1 MWAKITELVQE
12 ITCTGS
18 ESDEIWSRLYAVL
31 FRVFEIFMF
40 PRGHVGLKGGVD
52 FLAPTRPDPRL
63 NFYLPFKLELRA
75 LRFQV
80 TYCSSVFTHFIS
92 LQNTCGGD
100 MGVTCQMHCSWVNAT
115 LNFRQ
120 YLLTKDGAVAHDPKR
135 S

>member
-52 FLAPTRPDPRL
+52 IF
-63 NFYLPFKLELRA
+63 
-75 LRFQV
+75 
-80 TYCSSVFTHFIS
+80 SS
-92 LQNTCGGD
+92 
-100 MGVTCQMHCSWVNAT
+100 
-115 LNFRQ
+115 
-120 YLLTKDGAVAHDPKR
+120 
-135 S
+135 